1 MTVTAGTLA
10 PTVAEVGTPPPAPP
24 RLVISDRRPDP
35 TRLEHIIPPTLAD
48 ELGDAAELAA
58 HRDTYARWQANTK
71 RAEDLQHRHA
81 EALEHDREAE
91 QDFAIGKTKR
101 LPESTAPPI
110 ELELTGARRAVDVL
124 ERELVQSAARLFAS
138 ALDSVPA
145 AQAALERRLDEDDDR
160 VAGLLE
166 QARAVLAER
175 ALAAAEGGWLYRAQ
189 WETSL
194 APYLPRAG
202 VGGRAAAELAEL
214 AKMLEHDRAEARRK
228 RFDAKVEEEMLF
240 VAPRVPRTPSSRPRE
255 ELRAEAAERVQ
266 AREARAA

>member
-10 PTVAEVGTPPPAPP
+10 PTVAEVGPPPPSPP

-48 ELGDAAELAA
+48 ELGDSAELAA
-58 HRDTYARWQANTK
+58 HRDTYTRWQANVK
-71 RAEDLQHRHA
+71 RAADLQHRHA

-91 QDFAIGKTKR
+91 QAYAAGAAAK
-101 LPESTAPPI
+101 LPAATAPAI
-110 ELELTGARRAVDVL
+110 ELELTGAMRAVGVL
-124 ERELVQSAARLFAS
+124 ERELVASAARLFAAS
-138 ALDSVPA
+138 LDSVPA
-145 AQAALERRLDEDDDR
+145 AQAALEARLDEDDDR

-166 QARAVLAER
+166 QAAAVLAER

-202 VGGRAAAELAEL
+202 TGGHAAAELAEL
-214 AKMLEHDRAEARRK
+214 AKMLEHQRAEARRK

-240 VAPRVPRTPSSRPRE
+240 VAPRVPRPVSSRPRE
-255 ELRAEAAERVQ
+255 ELRAEAAERVR
-266 AREARAA
+266 AREAGA